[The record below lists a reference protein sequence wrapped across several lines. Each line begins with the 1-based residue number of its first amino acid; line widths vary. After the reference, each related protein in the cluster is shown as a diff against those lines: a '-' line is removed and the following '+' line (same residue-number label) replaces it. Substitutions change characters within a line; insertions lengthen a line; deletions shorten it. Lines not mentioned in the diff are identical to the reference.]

1 VRRRAFLALL
11 GGVAAWPIAAHAQQP
26 AKVARIGFLRRA
38 GPHQKQ
44 FNAFRDGM
52 RALGYVEGHNLTIEQ
67 RYAAG
72 ASERL
77 GGLAA
82 ELVRLNVDVI
92 VVDGTDTAVA
102 AKAAT
107 TDIPLVFALATD
119 PVADGLVTSMAR
131 PGTNLT
137 GLTLSVGYQMAGK
150 RVELLKDM
158 VPGLARVAVLGN
170 SNSSTRRLW
179 LSDAERVGGLLGLAV
194 RGFEAS
200 KADDLAGAFAAMAEW
215 RANGVSTLNDAMLF
229 TERDRIVAL
238 AQSHRLPAVHPE
250 AEFVEAGGLLAYGP
264 SLPDL
269 FRRAAS
275 YVAQILQGTK
285 PGDLPVEQPTKLELV
300 INLKTARLLGLT
312 VDREFLLRADEIV
325 E

>member
-1 VRRRAFLALL
+1 
-11 GGVAAWPIAAHAQQP
+11 
-26 AKVARIGFLRRA
+26 
-38 GPHQKQ
+38 
-44 FNAFRDGM
+44 
-52 RALGYVEGHNLTIEQ
+52 
-67 RYAAG
+67 
-72 ASERL
+72 
-77 GGLAA
+77 
-82 ELVRLNVDVI
+82 
-92 VVDGTDTAVA
+92 
-102 AKAAT
+102 
-107 TDIPLVFALATD
+107 
-119 PVADGLVTSMAR
+119 
-131 PGTNLT
+131 
-137 GLTLSVGYQMAGK
+137 LSVGYQLAGK

-170 SNSSTRRLW
+170 SNSPTYRPW

-200 KADDLAGAFAAMAEW
+200 KADDLAGAFAAMTEW

-229 TERDRIVAL
+229 TQRDRIVAL

-275 YVAQILQGTK
+275 YVAKILKGAK
-285 PGDLPVEQPTKLELV
+285 PGDLPVEQPTTLELV
-300 INLKTARLLGLT
+300 VNLKTARLLGLT